1 MKRPGWIVALLLG
14 ATAAGG
20 AAMVESQSEPRL
32 VAGDKAPRL
41 QYGRRQIPADA
52 DPYVLPDADVAS
64 LRVRLEGAGAASA
77 ADRRAAAYTIL
88 LWHVHSILSVEDDEQ
103 RDALYQEAES
113 IYVALLSDSARSAE
127 RDRRLES
134 NASFLIGAAWVAWKG
149 SLDTLARERLQR
161 SSALREG
168 QYRLAAEMLAEK
180 TPYRPGLD
188 VAVGKLLEGDA
199 AGALPRIDD
208 ALKKKPDDATALYW
222 RGVALYRLG
231 RPSDALAPL
240 DAAIA
245 ARPRDGAALETRA
258 ACRYALK
265 DWNRALED
273 WEAALAL
280 DSTARGRL
288 QPFIDAVRKVA
299 R

>member
-1 MKRPGWIVALLLG
+1 MRRPGWVVAFLL
-14 ATAAGG
+14 ATTAAVG
-20 AAMVESQSEPRL
+20 AAIVQSQSDPRL
-32 VAGDKAPRL
+32 MAGDKAPRL

-52 DPYVLPDADVAS
+52 DPYVLADADVAA
-64 LRVRLEGAGAASA
+64 LRVRLEGGAP
-77 ADRRAAAYTIL
+77 DRRAAYTLL
-88 LWHVHSILSVEDDEQ
+88 LWHVHAILSVDDEES
-103 RDALYQEAES
+103 REALYREAES
-113 IYVALLSDSARSAE
+113 IYIALLSDSARSAE

-180 TPYRPGLD
+180 TPFRPGLE

-199 AGALPRIDD
+199 AGALLRIDD
-208 ALKKKPDDATALYW
+208 AIKKKPDDLTALYW

-231 RPSDALAPL
+231 RPSEALTPL
-240 DAAIA
+240 DAVLA
-245 ARPRDGAALETRA
+245 ARSRDGAALEARA

-273 WEAALAL
+273 WDAALAV
-280 DSTARGRL
+280 DPTARGRL